1 MNRSFTCNYFA
12 HFPRKCHPEG
22 WKFCK
27 AKLWLSNGCK
37 FCEKHLNQW
46 PRPHKYHV
54 QFLSAPLKIN
64 DTTQKREGVGLV
76 VLGGFT
82 TRQWLPSSPQAVLML
97 CWYANRAIITTLL
110 LFITETLRSWLD
122 RQSGQTYSDLIK
134 TPQPPR
140 LPPGEAESVM
150 VKTEPDQGPP
160 WLSHSCA
167 DCL

>member
-12 HFPRKCHPEG
+12 HFLRKCHPEG

-54 QFLSAPLKIN
+54 QFLSAPVKIN

-76 VLGGFT
+76 VA
-82 TRQWLPSSPQAVLML
+82 WLLAVASSSPQAVLML
-97 CWYANRAIITTLL
+97 SWYANRAIITTLL
-110 LFITETLRSWLD
+110 LFITETLSGGLH
-122 RQSGQTYSDLIK
+122 RQTGQTYSDLQ
-134 TPQPPR
+134 TSLTSFNNGR
-140 LPPGEAESVM
+140 
-150 VKTEPDQGPP
+150 
-160 WLSHSCA
+160 SC
-167 DCL
+167 DGQH

>member
-22 WKFCK
+22 GKFCK

-76 VLGGFT
+76 VA
-82 TRQWLPSSPQAVLML
+82 WLLAVASSSPQAVLML
-97 CWYANRAIITTLL
+97 SWYANRAIITTLL
-110 LFITETLRSWLD
+110 LFIAGTLKSDPVMVNKAALRLGTTLTFQLVLWD
-122 RQSGQTYSDLIK
+122 CRDIRQEEERLDLI
-134 TPQPPR
+134 
-140 LPPGEAESVM
+140 
-150 VKTEPDQGPP
+150 
-160 WLSHSCA
+160 
-167 DCL
+167 